1 MGAMVRMSFSSF
13 HKSLVVLANEKT
25 YLNDRYAKKE
35 VKEQVIRA
43 DQLIATI
50 RRMNAE
56 SKLPKSTKKE
66 MLGFGEKM
74 LERDTGERI

>member
-1 MGAMVRMSFSSF
+1 M
-13 HKSLVVLANEKT
+13 LANEKT

-66 MLGFGEKM
+66 MLGFGEKCWREIRVKEKIM
-74 LERDTGERI
+74 LPDMKS